1 MAFYVG
7 KGLQVAGL
15 VGVAWALYLGL
26 ARVDAIIDELVT
38 ALGGAALFYGGRFI
52 EARAGL

>member
-26 ARVDAIIDELVT
+26 TRADAIIGELVT
-38 ALGGAALFYGGRFI
+38 ALGSAALFYGGRFI
-52 EARAGL
+52 EARADL